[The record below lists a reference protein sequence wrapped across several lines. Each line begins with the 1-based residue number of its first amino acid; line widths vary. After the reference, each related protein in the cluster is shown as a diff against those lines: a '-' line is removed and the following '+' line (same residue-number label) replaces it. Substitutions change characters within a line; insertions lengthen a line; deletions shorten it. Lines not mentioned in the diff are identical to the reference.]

1 MANFLNFEIVEVNG
15 VNKEEAMAKAPFSI
29 MGDATQAYKAW
40 KAKQVNGITAAAEK
54 QFMLDYLANKSKNV
68 PGVGF
73 AITVDSAVADTR
85 ERPYTIADVKNEQGK
100 RSYVTVYQLIDDATG
115 AILGEVEGTKQK
127 AKEVSK
133 ELITNGFHGSLT
145 CRYTKQ
151 VKEGEAVAFTATYT
165 PSKGAHAGSWKVF
178 GIKG

>member
-1 MANFLNFEIVEVNG
+1 MANFLNFEIIEVTG

-40 KAKQVNGITAAAEK
+40 KAKQVNGITSNDEK
-54 QFMLDYLANKSKNV
+54 QFMIDYLASKSKNV

-85 ERPYTIADVKNEQGK
+85 ERPYAIVDVKNEQGK
-100 RSYVTVYQLIDDATG
+100 RQYVTVYQLVDDATG

-127 AKEVSK
+127 AKDVAK
-133 ELITNGFHGSLT
+133 EIITNGFHGTLT
-145 CRYTKQ
+145 CLYTKQ
-151 VKEGEAVAFTATYT
+151 VKVGENVAFKAAYA
-165 PSKGAHAGSWKVF
+165 PSKGAHAGCWKVF